1 MTQSNRGFLFLLVLA
16 VGLVPI
22 FALSQESATGTVLC
36 QGQVLEGLHL
46 PSSILGREVRYAV
59 YLPPD
64 YQISARRYPVVYLLH
79 GFTDDE
85 SAWIQFGE
93 VNLAAD
99 RAIAQREIPPL
110 VIVMPDGGVT
120 WYINDQQGKIR
131 YEDMFIQELI
141 PYIDKTYRTRP
152 SKEFRGLAGLSMGG
166 WGALMF
172 SMRHP
177 DDFAACA
184 AFSAAVWPDEE
195 VISIQQPMYDRLFS
209 DIFGS
214 KLAGKDRL
222 NPHFRQYHPLD
233 LAKTLPVET
242 LKKVRFY
249 IDCGDDDFLI
259 EGNAALHF
267 ALNGRKVPHEFRVR
281 DGGHAWVYWRTG
293 IVEGLKFIGRSF
305 QR

>member
-1 MTQSNRGFLFLLVLA
+1 MNRQNRGLISFFILFIGLMAIPSLA
-16 VGLVPI
+16 
-22 FALSQESATGTVLC
+22 QESAVAFVPF
-36 QGQVLEGLHL
+36 QGQVLEGLRF
-46 PSSILGREVRYAV
+46 SSAVLGREVRYDV

-64 YQISARRYPVVYLLH
+64 YQLSTRRYPVVYLLH

-110 VIVMPDGGVT
+110 IIVMPDGGVT
-120 WYINDQQGKIR
+120 WYINDLQGKVR
-131 YEDMFIQELI
+131 YEDMFIQEFI
-141 PYIDKTYRTRP
+141 PYIDQTYRTRP
-152 SKEFRGLAGLSMGG
+152 AKEFRGIAGLSMGG

-177 DDFAACA
+177 GDFAACA

-195 VISIQQPMYDRLFS
+195 IISIQQPMYDRFFS
-209 DIFGS
+209 EIFGA
-214 KLAGKDRL
+214 KPAGKNRL
-222 NPHFRQYHPLD
+222 NPHFRQYNPLD
-233 LAKTLPVET
+233 LAKTLPLET

-259 EGNAALHF
+259 QGNAALHVTLK
-267 ALNGRKVPHEFRVR
+267 ARKIPDEFRVR
-281 DGGHAWVYWRTG
+281 AGGHSWVYWRTG
-293 IVEGLKFIGRSF
+293 VVEGLKFIGRSF

>member
-1 MTQSNRGFLFLLVLA
+1 MNRKYRGLISGFVLFSGLIVVSSLA
-16 VGLVPI
+16 
-22 FALSQESATGTVLC
+22 QESTAGAVLC
-36 QGQVLEGLHL
+36 QGQVLESLRF
-46 PSSILGREVRYAV
+46 SSAIVGSEVAYTV

-64 YQISARRYPVVYLLH
+64 YQTSTRRYPVVYLLH
-79 GFTDDE
+79 GFTDDD
-85 SAWIQFGE
+85 SAWVQFGE

-110 VIVMPDGGVT
+110 IIVMPDAGVT
-120 WYINDQQGKIR
+120 WYINDLQGKVR
-131 YEDMFIQELI
+131 YEDMFVQEFI

-152 SKEFRGLAGLSMGG
+152 AKGFRGIAGLSMGG

-177 DDFAACA
+177 DLFAACA
-184 AFSAAVWPDEE
+184 AFSAAVWMDEDI
-195 VISIQQPMYDRLFS
+195 VSIQQPMYDRLFS

-214 KLAGKDRL
+214 KPSGQDRL

-233 LAKTLPVET
+233 LAKTLPVAS
-242 LKKVRFY
+242 LKKVHFY

-259 EGNAALHF
+259 KGNAALHIV
-267 ALNGRKVPHEFRVR
+267 LNERKVPHEFRVR
-281 DGGHAWVYWRTG
+281 DGEHSWIYWRTG
-293 IVEGLKFIGRSF
+293 IIEGLKSIGRIF